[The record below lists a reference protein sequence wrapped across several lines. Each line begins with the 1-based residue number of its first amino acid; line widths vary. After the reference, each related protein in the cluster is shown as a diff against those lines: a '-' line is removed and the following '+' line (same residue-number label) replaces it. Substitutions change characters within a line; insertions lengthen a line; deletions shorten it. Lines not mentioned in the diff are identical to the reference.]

1 MMRQG
6 IEDNDDGYA
15 GDLMSKVDSVQEQ
28 MRGVGR
34 ELEILRKNPKEMLHI
49 KHTGMEMAL
58 EAYADWT
65 WLREKTLG
73 LRISQ

>member
-34 ELEILRKNPKEMLHI
+34 ELEILRKNPKERLHI

-58 EAYADWT
+58 EAYVDWT